1 MILPTI
7 KAYLEANASITDVR
21 LRADNI
27 ASPADGKGY
36 YLVIWEETYPVATSE
51 PNGMV
56 GIKISCHAPI
66 GHSDIVDSFILFE
79 LRTLLDREVL
89 NDTNTTGLA
98 YQAIV
103 TNVMTDLNDLNEDH
117 SVSRSRLVLIPARWR

>member
-7 KAYLEANASITDVR
+7 KAYLITNASITDVR

-27 ASPADGKGY
+27 ASPANGKGY
-36 YLVIWEETYPVATSE
+36 YLVIWEETYPVAASE

-56 GIKISCHAPI
+56 GIKVSCHAPI

-79 LRTLLDREVL
+79 LRTLLDRKVL
-89 NDTNTTGLA
+89 SDVNTIGLA
-98 YQAIV
+98 YQATV
-103 TNVMTDLNDLNEDH
+103 TNVMTDLNDLNDDH
-117 SVSRSRLVLIPARWR
+117 SVSRSRLITIPERWR